1 MEKEMV
7 LVKEENLTK
16 RKIREKIEIEMNE
29 YCLNRNKGK
38 RLSDIWTCYYIP
50 LETRTWLSQH
60 EEDHTIKELNIM
72 R

>member
-29 YCLNRNKGK
+29 YCLNRKKGN
-38 RLSDIWTCYYIP
+38 RLSDIQT
-50 LETRTWLSQH
+50 LLLHSLGNSRMAERT
-60 EEDHTIKELNIM
+60 
-72 R
+72 